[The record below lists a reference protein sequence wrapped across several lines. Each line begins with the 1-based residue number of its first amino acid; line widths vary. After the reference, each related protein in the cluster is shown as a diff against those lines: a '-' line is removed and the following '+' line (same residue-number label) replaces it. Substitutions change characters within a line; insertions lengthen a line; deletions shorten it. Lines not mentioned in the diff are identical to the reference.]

1 MSLRPLPQQRAKPGA
16 VPRKVQRPSLH
27 VLWPTQHS
35 AVLAATVAATM
46 VALSACSPSV
56 GPEWFPLRA
65 GDVARYAVSYSGDV
79 KQGEEV
85 WTLRTQGPVN
95 FEGEPLMSRHHSM
108 GVAYLFKVD
117 DKGVRRVAQQTDLDR
132 EPQAD
137 HPQRWVLKAPYQVG
151 TEWSTPTV
159 PHLLQRKN
167 EYPRELKH
175 SHATLMNWRIES
187 VNDTVTTTHGQKF
200 SPCLKVVG
208 TGHLNLYTD
217 PVNGFSDVP
226 LISREWYCR
235 NVGLV
240 KFEREEKVSAGFLLG
255 GMLSAEMLP

>member
-1 MSLRPLPQQRAKPGA
+1 MSTYPSRLRYTLPQP
-16 VPRKVQRPSLH
+16 PH
-27 VLWPTQHS
+27 
-35 AVLAATVAATM
+35 ATRRTATCWLVSTLTTVM
-46 VALSACSPSV
+46 LCACSPAA

-65 GDVARYAVSYSGDV
+65 GDVARYAVTYSGDV
-79 KQGEEV
+79 VQDSEI
-85 WTLRTQGPVN
+85 WTLRTQGPVR
-95 FEGEPLMSRHHSM
+95 FEGEPLMSRHHSQ
-108 GVAYLFKVD
+108 GVAYLFKAD

-137 HPQRWVLKAPYQVG
+137 MPQRWVLKAPYQVG

-159 PHLLQRKN
+159 PYLLQRKN

-175 SHATLMNWRIES
+175 SHSTLMHWRIES
-187 VNDTVTTTHGQKF
+187 VNDTVTTAQGRTF

-226 LISREWYCR
+226 LISREWYCQ

-240 KFEREEKVSAGFLLG
+240 KFEREERVSAGFLLG
-255 GMLSAEMLP
+255 GMVSAEMLP

>member
-1 MSLRPLPQQRAKPGA
+1 MALATASLC
-16 VPRKVQRPSLH
+16 
-27 VLWPTQHS
+27 
-35 AVLAATVAATM
+35 
-46 VALSACSPSV
+46 ACSPSV

-65 GDVARYAVSYSGDV
+65 GDVAHYAVTYSGDV
-79 KQGEEV
+79 KQGQEV
-85 WTLRTQGPVN
+85 WTLRTQGPVR
-95 FEGEPLMSRHHSM
+95 FEDESLMTRHHSQ
-108 GVAYLFKVD
+108 GVAYVFKVD

-151 TEWSTPTV
+151 TEWSTPSV
-159 PHLLQRKN
+159 PYLLQRKN

-175 SHATLMNWRIES
+175 SHSTLMHWRIES
-187 VNDTVTTTHGQKF
+187 VSDSVTTAQGQTF

-235 NVGLV
+235 HVGLV
-240 KFEREEKVSAGFLLG
+240 KFEREERVSAGFLLG
-255 GMLSAEMLP
+255 GLLSAEMLP